1 MFCRKRHER
10 MVKRALLIGVSSAS
24 WLALISCMPSGDG
37 NPMGNDNIVEN
48 GNANENDN
56 TSPGPEP
63 VFPENYRET
72 FTEVRNCRFSVEHG
86 GFTIRVLANDIALQ
100 DYLNDAAQLP
110 VGSIILKEEYGGPDC
125 NDDTVIEQ
133 WRVMRKEAP
142 GFDPNAGDWHWQRVL
157 ANGRQVVEDNKAS
170 CISCHSVPECFD
182 RDYQCTL
189 P

>member
-1 MFCRKRHER
+1 MICNKRHER
-10 MVKRALLIGVSSAS
+10 MMSRAVAAAS
-24 WLALISCMPSGDG
+24 CCAMFLAVVACAPTGPS
-37 NPMGNDNIVEN
+37 GNDNTA
-48 GNANENDN
+48 ANEN
-56 TSPGPEP
+56 TSSNENENSSGGPEP

-125 NDDTVIEQ
+125 DDDTVLQQ
-133 WRVMRKEAP
+133 WRVMLKEAP

-157 ANGRQVVEDNKAS
+157 ADGRQVVEDNKAS
-170 CISCHSVPECFD
+170 CISCHSVPECFE

>member
-1 MFCRKRHER
+1 MICNKRHER
-10 MVKRALLIGVSSAS
+10 MMLRVMVVGVCGAMCFAIAS
-24 WLALISCMPSGDG
+24 CAPNGPS
-37 NPMGNDNIVEN
+37 GNDNTA
-48 GNANENDN
+48 ANEN
-56 TSPGPEP
+56 TSSNENENSSGGPEP

-86 GFTIRVLANDIALQ
+86 GYTIRVLANDIALQ

-125 NDDTVIEQ
+125 DDDTVLEQ

-157 ANGRQVVEDNKAS
+157 ADGRQVVEDNKAS
-170 CISCHSVPECFD
+170 CITCHSVPECFD